1 MNVFEKH
8 ELFEIEV
15 LEKLKNKTLLNSFV
29 FGGGTMLRLCYELN
43 RYSVDLDFF
52 LLKKINIE
60 RFFIDVKKCLEK
72 YYEITD
78 AKNKHN
84 TILFEIKSS
93 EYIRKLKIEYRK
105 KIVDYDYQQRIAF
118 SKFGNT
124 QVILNVLTLEQALK
138 NKVAAALDRK
148 IIRDFFDI
156 EFIIRRGFPLKIS
169 NDECCKLK
177 KIINNFSKRDY
188 KVVLGSILDNKTRA
202 YYTENGF
209 AFLIST
215 LKTAHKLF

>member
-1 MNVFEKH
+1 MNTFQKH

-15 LEKLKNKTLLNSFV
+15 LEKLKNKNLLNSFV

-60 RFFIDVKKCLEK
+60 KFFIDTKKTLEK

-78 AKNKHN
+78 SKIKQN
-84 TILFEIKSS
+84 TVLFEIKAS
-93 EYIRKLKIEYRK
+93 EYPRILKIEFRK
-105 KIVDYDYQQRIAF
+105 KVVDYDYQNQIAF

-156 EFIIRRGFPLKIS
+156 EFILRRNIPLEISDEERNKLLKIIS
-169 NDECCKLK
+169 T
-177 KIINNFSKRDY
+177 FGKRDY
-188 KVVLGSILDNKTRA
+188 KVVLGSVLDNKTRA

-209 AFLIST
+209 AFLIS
-215 LKTAHKLF
+215 KLNGT